1 MFEKEII
8 KKNSIKFL
16 SMDLKTIYKRY
27 MSKRD
32 VRSKKLL
39 IGSQILKTLT
49 FFLPS
54 YIKKNI
60 RFYLRKNGP
69 TIYEIINQKLKVDYK
84 FSTKE
89 LNLINKS
96 IKKL

>member
-1 MFEKEII
+1 
-8 KKNSIKFL
+8 
-16 SMDLKTIYKRY
+16 

-32 VRSKKLL
+32 VKSKKLL

-54 YIKKNI
+54 NLKKNI
-60 RFYLRKNGP
+60 RFFLRKNGP
-69 TIYEIINQKLKVDYK
+69 TIDEIINNDLRVDYN
-84 FSTKE
+84 FSVNE

-96 IKKL
+96 IKNL